1 MSGLRRGGAWGVG
14 IIIVAKNRLASVFGR
29 LRVYGRMIKFS
40 HTVFALPFA
49 LAAVVLAAREQAV
62 TLAELGWILVAM
74 VGARSAAMGF
84 NRLADAEFD
93 ARNPRT
99 ANREIPAGILSKS
112 AATAFVALSGAIFV
126 GAAAMLGALPFL
138 LSFPV
143 LAALLGYSYTKRF
156 TWLAHVYLGAAIS
169 LAPAGAWVAVT
180 GGLDPAILILG
191 LALMAHITGFDILYA
206 CQDVDFDRAEGLRS
220 VPARFGVRTALR
232 SAALVHVGAFAAFL
246 ALHFAFGMG
255 HVYLMTVGV
264 IGFLL
269 LFEHWLVPPDDLGR
283 VPVAFFHVNSIVAMV
298 LLLGVLADTLAGG
311 R

>member
-1 MSGLRRGGAWGVG
+1 MDR
-14 IIIVAKNRLASVFGR
+14 ILAPVWKR
-29 LRVYGRMIKFS
+29 IRTYGRMIKFS
-40 HTVFALPFA
+40 HTIFALPFA
-49 LAAVVLAAREQAV
+49 LAAVVLAARDHAV
-62 TLAELGWILVAM
+62 TLAELGWILMAM

-84 NRLADAEFD
+84 NRLVDAEFD

-99 ANREIPAGILSKS
+99 ASREIPAGILSKTV
-112 AATAFVALSGAIFV
+112 AAAFVILSGAVFV
-126 GAAAMLGALPFL
+126 GAAAMLGTLPFL

-143 LAALLGYSYTKRF
+143 LAALLGYSYAKRF
-156 TWLAHVYLGAAIS
+156 TWLAHFYLGAAIS

-180 GGLDPAILILG
+180 GGLDPAILILS
-191 LALMAHITGFDILYA
+191 LALMTHIAGFDILYA
-206 CQDVDFDRAEGLRS
+206 CQDVDFDIAEGLRS

-232 SAALVHVGAFAAFL
+232 SAALVHMGAFAAFL

-255 HVYLMTVGV
+255 RIYLMTVGV

-283 VPVAFFHVNSIVAMV
+283 VPVAFFHVNSIVAAV
-298 LLLGVLADTLAGG
+298 LFLGVLADTLAGG

>member
-74 VGARSAAMGF
+74 GGARSGAMGF

-99 ANREIPAGILSKS
+99 ANREIPAGILSKT